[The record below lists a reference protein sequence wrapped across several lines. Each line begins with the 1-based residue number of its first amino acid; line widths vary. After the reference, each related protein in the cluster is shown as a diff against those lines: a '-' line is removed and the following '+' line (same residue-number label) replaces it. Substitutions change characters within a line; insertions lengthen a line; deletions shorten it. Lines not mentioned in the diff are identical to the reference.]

1 MTKLQVAALSTILLM
16 LASCGSSAGP
26 AGTYKLDGEAF
37 MLDMLGITDA
47 SKATE
52 EQKAQLEMA
61 KTIDGTLECKADQS
75 FSLSMKMPMLGEQQ
89 KIAGTWK
96 AEGDKLSL
104 TGKAADSEKEETKT
118 ATWAAD
124 KITVEDKG
132 PGGRTVKMV
141 FKKA

>member
-1 MTKLQVAALSTILLM
+1 MTKLQAAALSTILLL

-37 MLDMLGITDA
+37 VLGMLGITDA

-61 KTIDGTLECKADQS
+61 KTIEGTLECKADQS
-75 FSLSMKMPMLGEQQ
+75 FSLSMKMPMLGEQ

-96 AEGDKLSL
+96 TEGDKLSL
-104 TGKAADSEKEETKT
+104 TGKASDSEKEETKT

-124 KITVEDKG
+124 KITIEDKG
-132 PGGRTVKMV
+132 PGGATMKMV